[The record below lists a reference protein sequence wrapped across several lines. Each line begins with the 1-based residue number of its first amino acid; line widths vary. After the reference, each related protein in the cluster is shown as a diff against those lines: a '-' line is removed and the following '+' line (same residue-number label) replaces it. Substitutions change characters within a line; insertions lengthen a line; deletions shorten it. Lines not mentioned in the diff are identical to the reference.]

1 MAAVAALVVALAG
14 RGDLLLL
21 GALLAVGLAERRSS
35 LAAVLATAAVAV
47 RWGTTSAETVA
58 GAASTLGPGLRVG
71 PPLAAA
77 TLGLAAL
84 GLLLSGLGAPRLP
97 RLAAGVAAGAVAGGP
112 VAGLSLGAILV
123 GLAAAAAGAA
133 LASAL
138 PRLFPEPSDRLR
150 SAAPALAAT
159 ALVLAALW

>member
-1 MAAVAALVVALAG
+1 MALAG

-35 LAAVLATAAVAV
+35 LAALLATAAVAV
-47 RWGTTSAETVA
+47 RWGTTSASTVA

-77 TLGLAAL
+77 ALGLAAL
-84 GLLLSGLGAPRLP
+84 ALLLSGLGAPRLP
-97 RLAAGVAAGAVAGGP
+97 RLAAGVAAGAAVGGP

-123 GLAAAAAGAA
+123 GLAAAATGAA
-133 LASAL
+133 LANGL
-138 PRLFPEPSDRLR
+138 PRLVPEPSDRLR
-150 SAAPALAAT
+150 GAAPALGAA
-159 ALVLAALW
+159 ALVLAVLW